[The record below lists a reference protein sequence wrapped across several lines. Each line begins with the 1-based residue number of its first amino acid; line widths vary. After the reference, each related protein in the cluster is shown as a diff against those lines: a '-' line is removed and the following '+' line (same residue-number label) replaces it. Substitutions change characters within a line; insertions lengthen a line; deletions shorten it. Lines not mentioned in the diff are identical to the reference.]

1 MTKKIILTISILLVA
16 VFAVTLMV
24 GCESY
29 KNTKF
34 AMDNADESLSNG
46 GSVVYHG
53 EYVYFVNGFSDVL
66 DDYKENWFGNVT
78 KGAIMRLK
86 KGEVDMTK
94 LEVIVPKAVYSTA
107 ANTGF
112 SIYGDYI
119 YYVTSSNDENRDG
132 TINTSTLIFMRTR
145 LDGQDTKV
153 ILELENG
160 LSAQYKYTPNGLL
173 YLLESKVYF
182 KSTEGKIK
190 TKDAGKVVAEDVTS
204 AIFPVSTTY
213 KKGEDNIADYF
224 FYTKSTTKTGDYT
237 NELYVASANGSFT
250 KKLID
255 KYTYTA
261 NPDSD
266 VKNAFSVSVVGTKDL
281 GNGKLTMIY
290 TKSYYASTS
299 STGTATGTYMYTFNS
314 TDFNFD
320 KAAERRVSTETLS
333 SMTIVDEN
341 SLLTANGTL
350 TYYTYVADK
359 DVYNKDVFSTEY
371 GKIENATVVGVNDGY
386 AYLIV
391 SNLFKRIKL
400 DKTENIQT
408 FGADKVHVKFI
419 NPEIVVDGSN
429 AYIYYFNDS
438 KSKYLYRI
446 DINSFSKATQE
457 VDNILF
463 GIKTQADIDA
473 EKKAEEKK

>member
-1 MTKKIILTISILLVA
+1 
-16 VFAVTLMV
+16 
-24 GCESY
+24 
-29 KNTKF
+29 
-34 AMDNADESLSNG
+34 
-46 GSVVYHG
+46 
-53 EYVYFVNGFSDVL
+53 
-66 DDYKENWFGNVT
+66 
-78 KGAIMRLK
+78 
-86 KGEVDMTK
+86 
-94 LEVIVPKAVYSTA
+94 
-107 ANTGF
+107 
-112 SIYGDYI
+112 
-119 YYVTSSNDENRDG
+119 
-132 TINTSTLIFMRTR
+132 
-145 LDGQDTKV
+145 
-153 ILELENG
+153 
-160 LSAQYKYTPNGLL
+160 
-173 YLLESKVYF
+173 
-182 KSTEGKIK
+182 
-190 TKDAGKVVAEDVTS
+190 
-204 AIFPVSTTY
+204 
-213 KKGEDNIADYF
+213 
-224 FYTKSTTKTGDYT
+224 
-237 NELYVASANGSFT
+237 
-250 KKLID
+250 
-255 KYTYTA
+255 
-261 NPDSD
+261 
-266 VKNAFSVSVVGTKDL
+266 
-281 GNGKLTMIY
+281 MIY